1 MRLITLD
8 NIEIGGVEHPQTRPG
23 QSTASNIAS
32 EEGDNLNHPEPPE
45 RDAHSSQRAA
55 NAPSE
60 AGFQV
65 LAERFNLSLWAAKN
79 AI

>member
-1 MRLITLD
+1 MKLAEL
-8 NIEIGGVEHPQTRPG
+8 NLSQTRPG